1 MKAIKQLLELSLG
14 SCLLMVQA
22 FSPLSEQSGK
32 KREGSGVLKKVWW
45 KEVTLVNW
53 SCYWFWHN
61 PVDIKWWNVLYIL
74 YMTCGPIPSW
84 WKGTKR
90 NYLILLQLEFAEE
103 RHAMLK
109 SNSEAFKKEASA
121 AYEKSRSLQVAL
133 SKIQVTLDSVSQVSQ
148 CH

>member
-1 MKAIKQLLELSLG
+1 
-14 SCLLMVQA
+14 
-22 FSPLSEQSGK
+22 
-32 KREGSGVLKKVWW
+32 
-45 KEVTLVNW
+45 
-53 SCYWFWHN
+53 
-61 PVDIKWWNVLYIL
+61 
-74 YMTCGPIPSW
+74 MTCGPIPSW